1 MQRMAREG
9 DLALGVAEGDMLLD
23 RVGQPPA
30 LLPRIFLTHRRS
42 PLFRIHGHK
51 SAALLAVPLLAACNG
66 PLSTLNPA
74 GPAAQ
79 HGARL
84 WWVMLAGSALITLLV
99 GVMLVLAM
107 RHRGEGGIGRAPD
120 PARERHWIMGWGLG
134 FSLTVLTALL
144 TFALWTGERII
155 TRDDGTL
162 QVQAEAEQ
170 WGWTFTQPGPGGAPV
185 RTEGIL
191 YVPAGRPFDVALTS
205 QDVIHSFWV
214 PQLGGK
220 MDAIPGHQNVH
231 RLSADRPGIYEG
243 LCAEFCGLGH
253 ATMRFTVVA
262 YDPDGP
268 LPAFESQ
275 LADTAT
281 SPVPPAEVRAA
292 EPDSD
297 RLEPGEPTPEQSA
310 TDPTDPEEPRP

>member
-1 MQRMAREG
+1 M
-9 DLALGVAEGDMLLD
+9 
-23 RVGQPPA
+23 
-30 LLPRIFLTHRRS
+30 
-42 PLFRIHGHK
+42 
-51 SAALLAVPLLAACNG
+51 LAVPLLAACDG
-66 PLSTLNPA
+66 PLSTLSPA

-107 RHRGEGGIGRAPD
+107 RHKGEGAIGRAPD

-134 FSLTVLTALL
+134 FSLAVLTALL

-155 TRDDGTL
+155 TRDDGSL
-162 QVQAEAEQ
+162 EVRAEAEQ
-170 WGWTFTQPGPGGAPV
+170 WGWTFTQPGPAGVPV
-185 RTEGIL
+185 QTEGIL
-191 YVPAGRPFDVALTS
+191 YVPAGQPFDVVITS
-205 QDVIHSFWV
+205 SDVIHSFWV

-262 YDPDGP
+262 YDPDAP

-275 LADTAT
+275 LADTVT
-281 SPVPPAEVRAA
+281 SPVPPAAVRSA
-292 EPDSD
+292 EPDQ
-297 RLEPGEPTPEQSA
+297 PTPDQPTASQPTADQPA